1 VQTLTSIL
9 RSGRMA
15 GLREHRGVVVGEGRW
30 PAILSVD
37 VHDRLITTLAGKR
50 RVGSRTRT
58 YPLVGL
64 LRCGKCEGPLRSLA
78 REGGGRSYACRSG
91 PGLDGCGGIRI
102 QANAVEAHV
111 RDLVCGMLADPETRA
126 ALATL
131 GDEGDDRSLMEELRG
146 VEAKRQRL
154 IELYT
159 DGDIDRGEFR
169 SRRDDLDERA
179 RTIEAEMAHHSGN
192 RVLTQVPASY
202 EDLIGAWD
210 ERGVEF
216 QRRLTEALLHPIVV
230 KPAGVRRRRFDPDR
244 LVIEPRA

>member
-1 VQTLTSIL
+1 MMSSANHNATWYRAFS
-9 RSGRMA
+9 
-15 GLREHRGVVVGEGRW
+15 
-30 PAILSVD
+30 
-37 VHDRLITTLAGKR
+37 
-50 RVGSRTRT
+50 RVGRH
-58 YPLVGL
+58 
-64 LRCGKCEGPLRSLA
+64 A
-78 REGGGRSYACRSG
+78 
-91 PGLDGCGGIRI
+91 
-102 QANAVEAHV
+102 QANALEAHV

-131 GDEGDDRSLMEELRG
+131 GDEGDDHSLVEELRG

-159 DGDIDRGEFR
+159 DGDIDRAQFR

-179 RTIEAEMAHHSGN
+179 RTIEAEMAYRSGN

-202 EDLIGAWD
+202 EDLISAWD
-210 ERGVEF
+210 KRGVEF